1 MEADQT
7 LLNAAVD
14 QLNRRW
20 PNSSGV
26 AAAALLDDGSILT
39 GVSLSNV
46 NAAMTLC
53 AETGAI
59 MTAYSEGRAISASI
73 CVSREVNSADVL
85 VLAPCGACQERLA
98 LWGPDVEVGVNDR
111 QAESGWSSRTL
122 RELNPYYWASA
133 FTGAWPTRAEHEWDV
148 AD

>member
-1 MEADQT
+1 MKADHI
-7 LLNAAVD
+7 LFDAALD
-14 QLNRRW
+14 QLDRRW

-53 AETGAI
+53 AETGPI
-59 MTAYSEGRAISASI
+59 MTAYSEGRAITASI
-73 CVSREVNSADVL
+73 CVSREVDSADVL

-98 LWGPDVEVGVNDR
+98 LWGPDVEVGVHDR
-111 QAESGWSSRTL
+111 DAASGWSSRTL

-133 FTGAWPTRAEHEWDV
+133 FTGVWPTRAEHEWDV